1 MPGRRDKTKTI
12 AKRPVDEGVCHCT
25 VLRKAARRVSML
37 YDHALDSSGLRITQ
51 YAILAELGRSAP
63 ITITELANA
72 MVMDRN
78 GLGHNLRPLER
89 DGLVRMEPG
98 RDRRSRVIVM
108 TETGRQRL
116 AKAQPLW
123 RRAQKQFAMAFEAE
137 EIHALRALLSAAV
150 AADYGDATANR

>member
-1 MPGRRDKTKTI
+1 
-12 AKRPVDEGVCHCT
+12 
-25 VLRKAARRVSML
+25 ML

-63 ITITELANA
+63 MTITELANA

-89 DGLVRMEPG
+89 DELLRMEPG

-108 TETGRQRL
+108 TEAGRHRL
-116 AKAQPLW
+116 ANARPLW
-123 RRAQKQFAMAFEAE
+123 RRAQKQFAMAFGAE
-137 EIHALRALLSAAV
+137 DIDALRALLSAAV